1 MATQQID
8 PPPPGAC
15 DCHAHVYGPAE
26 QYKLRGAPR
35 YAPPP
40 RYFEHYRATLN
51 GLGISRAVV
60 VQPTVYETNAVTE
73 DALIAAGGAWRGVAK
88 FSDPS
93 LITDVER
100 MHSIGFRGVRL
111 HGVSNTADLAHLEEV
126 ARRIAPFGWHIQLH
140 MESRFLPDLE
150 SRIAQLPVPVVHDHF
165 ARLQPELGSDTPP
178 MHALLRLLERG
189 RSWLKLSGS
198 NYLSKLPW
206 PHLDLMPI
214 AMKLA
219 AVRPDRMLWG
229 TDWPHPS
236 HPDPKPDD
244 TEFLALLALWV
255 TDRERRNRILVDN
268 PEVLYGF
275 PAAGD

>member
-1 MATQQID
+1 MATRQID
-8 PPPPGAC
+8 SPPSGAC

-26 QYKLRGAPR
+26 RYPLREVHR
-35 YAPPP
+35 YAPPQQH
-40 RYFEHYRATLN
+40 FEHYRAMLN
-51 GLGISRAVV
+51 QLGISRAVV

-73 DALIAAGGAWRGVAK
+73 DALVAAGGAWRGVAK
-88 FSDPS
+88 FTDPS
-93 LITDVER
+93 LVADVER

-111 HGVSNTADLAHLEEV
+111 HGVRNTADLAHLEEV

-150 SRIAQLPVPVVHDHF
+150 SRIVQLPVPVVHDHF
-165 ARLQPELGSDTPP
+165 ARLQPELGSDTPA
-178 MHALLRLLERG
+178 MRALLRLLERG

-198 NYLSKLPW
+198 YYVSKLSW

-214 AMKLA
+214 AQKLA
-219 AVRPDRMLWG
+219 AARPDRMLWG

-244 TEFLALLALWV
+244 AEFLALLALWV
-255 TDRERRNRILVDN
+255 PDRESRNRILVGN

-275 PAAGD
+275 PACSD